1 MIKIEIIGN
10 LGEDAKIL
18 SGDFK
23 TFYTFDV
30 AVSEKFRDATGTL
43 IERVTWVQCSVN
55 WDATNLLQY
64 LTKGTKIFVRGTLKQ
79 KMYTTRENEQKSV
92 LLCNVQELELLGN
105 VKKQTE

>member
-1 MIKIEIIGN
+1 MIKIELIGN
-10 LGEDAKIL
+10 LGEDAKML
-18 SGDFK
+18 AGDFK

-30 AVSEKFRDATGTL
+30 AVSEKYRDTTGTL